1 MEQAIFGKQSHLEV
15 LISLHQK
22 LMLLLVSTPY
32 QETLRIIFSSE
43 KGKTSDGILRL
54 NTTVY

>member
-1 MEQAIFGKQSHLEV
+1 MEQAIFGKQSQLAV

-32 QETLRIIFSSE
+32 QERITYLLSSE
-43 KGKTSDGILRL
+43 KGKASLGYYD
-54 NTTVY
+54 